1 MIDTG
6 QLGGLKKVHQK
17 EEEDDGYRIAVIS
30 LKESINLRLKWFYEV
45 FVLVDDD
52 ALLLNSHNV
61 IIQPRSW
68 HGSECLFFI
77 YRKGLFCF
85 SPFIKLSSC
94 TQFLVEQFG

>member
-17 EEEDDGYRIAVIS
+17 EEEDDGYRIAVMS
-30 LKESINLRLKWFYEV
+30 LKESINLRLKWFHEV

-52 ALLLNSHNV
+52 AFLLNSHNF

-68 HGSECLFFI
+68 HGSACL
-77 YRKGLFCF
+77 LF
-85 SPFIKLSSC
+85 L
-94 TQFLVEQFG
+94 LLL